1 MIHIFLLI
9 LKILGMILLGILAL
23 LLLVILLVLFNP
35 FSYRAEGTSDGSVDS
50 AQAKA
55 VFHWLFHLISG
66 TVSYKESRFHWHIR
80 LAWKH
85 FGNDIPVPSSSH
97 QEEESSENT
106 VPSSLHHKEDSA
118 DDVIPDTF
126 HQEKKNRDTIVPDA
140 PHQTEKKRI
149 SSSPYQQQTQADS
162 ESKSRIERWWEKV
175 RTIAEKIKCTFARFC
190 DKIRALR
197 KKKEKLTAFLT
208 CEPHKKCFSNVIC
221 EGKKFLFRIRP
232 KKFLLK
238 IHFGFE
244 DPSVTGYVLAG
255 LSMVYPLIGEHT
267 DITPDFENQVLQG
280 KLSARGKLRIIHLA
294 VLILKLLADKNVR
307 ITYQHFKKIKL

>member
-1 MIHIFLLI
+1 MIHIFFLI

-23 LLLVILLVLFNP
+23 LLLVILLVLFNH

-85 FGNDIPVPSSSH
+85 FGNDIPAPSSSH

-106 VPSSLHHKEDSA
+106 VPSSLHHKEDST
-118 DDVIPDTF
+118 DDI
-126 HQEKKNRDTIVPDA
+126 IPDA

-175 RTIAEKIKCTFARFC
+175 RAIAEKIKCTFARFC

-208 CEPHKKCFSNVIC
+208 CEPHKKCFSKVIC

-238 IHFGFE
+238 IRFGFE

-267 DITPDFENQVLQG
+267 DITPDFENKVLQG

>member
-1 MIHIFLLI
+1 MIHIFFLI

-23 LLLVILLVLFNP
+23 LLLVILIVLFNP
-35 FSYRAEGTSDGSVDS
+35 FCYRANGRADGSVDS

-80 LAWKH
+80 IAWKH
-85 FGNDIPVPSSSH
+85 FGNDIPAPYSSH
-97 QEEESSENT
+97 QEEGSSENT
-106 VPSSLHHKEDSA
+106 VPSPSHHKEDST
-118 DDVIPDTF
+118 DDIIPDKF
-126 HQEKKNRDTIVPDA
+126 HQEKKNGDTIVPDA
-140 PHQTEKKRI
+140 PPQIEKERL
-149 SSSPYQQQTQADS
+149 SSSSYQQQTQADP
-162 ESKSRIERWWEKV
+162 ESKSRIERWWKKV
-175 RTIAEKIKCTFARFC
+175 RARAEKIKCTFVRFC
-190 DKIRALR
+190 DKIRALI

-208 CEPHKKCFSNVIC
+208 CEPHKKCFSKVIC
-221 EGKKFLFRIRP
+221 EGKKFLFRILP
-232 KKFLLK
+232 PNFLLK

-267 DITPDFENQVLQG
+267 DITPDFENKVLQG
-280 KLSARGKLRIIHLA
+280 DFFVRGKLRIIHLA

>member
-106 VPSSLHHKEDSA
+106 VPSS
-118 DDVIPDTF
+118 
-126 HQEKKNRDTIVPDA
+126 
-140 PHQTEKKRI
+140 
-149 SSSPYQQQTQADS
+149 
-162 ESKSRIERWWEKV
+162 
-175 RTIAEKIKCTFARFC
+175 
-190 DKIRALR
+190 
-197 KKKEKLTAFLT
+197 
-208 CEPHKKCFSNVIC
+208 
-221 EGKKFLFRIRP
+221 
-232 KKFLLK
+232 
-238 IHFGFE
+238 
-244 DPSVTGYVLAG
+244 
-255 LSMVYPLIGEHT
+255 
-267 DITPDFENQVLQG
+267 
-280 KLSARGKLRIIHLA
+280 
-294 VLILKLLADKNVR
+294 
-307 ITYQHFKKIKL
+307 

>member
-1 MIHIFLLI
+1 MSF
-9 LKILGMILLGILAL
+9 
-23 LLLVILLVLFNP
+23 P
-35 FSYRAEGTSDGSVDS
+35 T
-50 AQAKA
+50 
-55 VFHWLFHLISG
+55 
-66 TVSYKESRFHWHIR
+66 
-80 LAWKH
+80 
-85 FGNDIPVPSSSH
+85 
-97 QEEESSENT
+97 
-106 VPSSLHHKEDSA
+106 
-118 DDVIPDTF
+118 TF

-149 SSSPYQQQTQADS
+149 SSSPYQQQTQTDS

-208 CEPHKKCFSNVIC
+208 CEPHKKCFSKVIC

>member
-55 VFHWLFHLISG
+55 GFHWLFHLISG

-106 VPSSLHHKEDSA
+106 VPSSLHHKEDST

-126 HQEKKNRDTIVPDA
+126 HQEKKNRDTIFPDA

-162 ESKSRIERWWEKV
+162 ESKSRIERWWENV
-175 RTIAEKIKCTFARFC
+175 HLPGSV
-190 DKIRALR
+190 IR
-197 KKKEKLTAFLT
+197 
-208 CEPHKKCFSNVIC
+208 
-221 EGKKFLFRIRP
+221 
-232 KKFLLK
+232 
-238 IHFGFE
+238 
-244 DPSVTGYVLAG
+244 
-255 LSMVYPLIGEHT
+255 
-267 DITPDFENQVLQG
+267 
-280 KLSARGKLRIIHLA
+280 
-294 VLILKLLADKNVR
+294 
-307 ITYQHFKKIKL
+307 

>member
-1 MIHIFLLI
+1 MIHIFFLI

-23 LLLVILLVLFNP
+23 LLLVILIVLVNP
-35 FSYRAEGTSDGSVDS
+35 FCYRANGSADGSVDS

-66 TVSYKESRFHWHIR
+66 TVSYKKSRFHWHIR
-80 LAWKH
+80 IAWKH
-85 FGNDIPVPSSSH
+85 FGNDIPAPSSSH
-97 QEEESSENT
+97 QEEGSSENT
-106 VPSSLHHKEDSA
+106 VPSPSHHKEDST
-118 DDVIPDTF
+118 DDIIPDKF

-140 PHQTEKKRI
+140 PPQIEKERLSG
-149 SSSPYQQQTQADS
+149 SSYQQQTQADP

-175 RTIAEKIKCTFARFC
+175 RAIAEKIKCTFVRFC

-208 CEPHKKCFSNVIC
+208 CEPHKKCFSKVIC
-221 EGKKFLFRIRP
+221 EGKKFLFRILP
-232 KKFLLK
+232 KYFLLK

-267 DITPDFENQVLQG
+267 DITPDFENKVLQG
-280 KLSARGKLRIIHLA
+280 DFFVRGKLRIIHLA

>member
-85 FGNDIPVPSSSH
+85 FGNDIPAPTSSH

-106 VPSSLHHKEDSA
+106 VPSSLHHKEDST
-118 DDVIPDTF
+118 DDIIPDTF
-126 HQEKKNRDTIVPDA
+126 HQERKSRDTIVPDA

-149 SSSPYQQQTQADS
+149 SSSPYQQRTQADS
-162 ESKSRIERWWEKV
+162 ESKSRIERWWE
-175 RTIAEKIKCTFARFC
+175 
-190 DKIRALR
+190 KIRALR

-208 CEPHKKCFSNVIC
+208 CEPHKKCFSKVIC

-238 IHFGFE
+238 IRFGFE

-255 LSMVYPLIGEHT
+255 LSMIYPLIGEHT
-267 DITPDFENQVLQG
+267 DITPDFENKVLQG